1 MTIVDYTPFVE
12 RMISRWA
19 IIGAAN
25 ECWPYK
31 GRCFVKSKGG
41 RMTYGRVE
49 LNKQRLRVHRAVWMI
64 VHGDIPDGLCVL
76 HSCDNPLCCNPS
88 HLFLGTQADNIRDK
102 MEKGRHRVV
111 YGEDCGSS
119 KITREIAQ
127 QIREIKGTQRAIA
140 ARFGLSQGAVHAIRT
155 GKTWK

>member
-1 MTIVDYTPFVE
+1 MTIVDYVPFVE

-25 ECWPYK
+25 ECWPYT
-31 GRCFVKSKGG
+31 GHCFVKSKGG

-119 KITREIAQ
+119 KITMEIAQ